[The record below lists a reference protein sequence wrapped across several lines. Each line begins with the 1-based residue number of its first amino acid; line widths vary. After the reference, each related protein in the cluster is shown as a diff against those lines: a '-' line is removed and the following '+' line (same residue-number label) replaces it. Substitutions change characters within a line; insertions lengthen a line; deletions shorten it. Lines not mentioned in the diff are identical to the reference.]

1 MKLEQM
7 YQEVILDHYRRPRG
21 KGALDAPAGA
31 EVLAA
36 ERRNP
41 LCGDEVTV
49 YAAFE
54 DGHVSDVRFTG
65 RGCSISQ
72 ASASMMTE
80 RLMGKSREEAES
92 EIAAFKSRMKGE
104 GEFDETEE
112 LAALGGVVKYPSR
125 IRCATLAWDAFS
137 EGLQESG

>member
-1 MKLEQM
+1 MNGMRDLHAQ
-7 YQEVILDHYRRPRG
+7 VIMDHSRRPRNRG
-21 KGALDAPAGA
+21 ELEGADL
-31 EVLAA
+31 EHRVF
-36 ERRNP
+36 NP

-92 EIAAFKSRMKGE
+92 EIAGFKSRMKGE